1 MIIIGSKALSFYIND
16 IKYQD
21 IDLIGCYNDVE
32 YLSSILS
39 PKNIKE
45 GTHSVILCDINTRYN
60 DLYDTKNIE
69 IHLIEKSE
77 SFKLYSKYSN
87 PEGKEIKL
95 APLEVLFSIKKS
107 HIHYPLKFE
116 KHIKHYCL
124 MFDALNG
131 VDKLDYIT
139 KIRIKETEERLGKI
153 KTPSL
158 KKTSKEFFGQS
169 EKFVKSFF
177 IHDDMHKI
185 VSHYDIPLYEKMK
198 DEGDL
203 VFCSKERWNNFS
215 LEDRIKT
222 VLEEAYVIALERKIL
237 PMLFSGGDYWKDEEA
252 FKWALMRICTNLT
265 SGFFREFATNN
276 YLRIFDSYNINY
288 VLDFLEKYNSGL
300 IERIA

>member
-1 MIIIGSKALSFYIND
+1 MIIIGSKALSFYISD

-32 YLSSILS
+32 NLKSILN

-45 GTHSVILCDINTRYN
+45 GTHSVILCDINREYN

-77 SFKLYSKYSN
+77 SLRLYSEYINQSC
-87 PEGKEIKL
+87 GEIKL

-116 KHIKHYCL
+116 KHIKDYCI
-124 MFDALNG
+124 MFDSLDG

-139 KIRIKETEERLGKI
+139 KVRIKETEERLGKI

-185 VSHYDIPLYEKMK
+185 VAHYDIPLYEKMK
-198 DEGDL
+198 DESDL
-203 VFCSKERWNNFS
+203 VFCSKEKWNNFP

-237 PMLFSGGDYWKDEEA
+237 PMLFSGGDYWKDESA

-276 YLRIFDSYNINY
+276 YLRILDSYNRNY

-300 IERIA
+300 IKRIK